1 MAQQILPQEEL
12 HRLFDYKDGNL
23 YWKIKPANRTN
34 IGDVVGCIDKHNL
47 YIRSRYKEK
56 CYLVHRLIFAWHYG
70 YYPKMID
77 HIDGNRSNNK
87 IENLRAA
94 ENSSNQWNQKLH
106 SKNTSGYKNVV
117 YNKFKK
123 VWVCRFKVN
132 GKHIMKGYFKTPE
145 EANELAIKLRKDFH
159 GEFAKDF

>member
-12 HRLFDYKDGNL
+12 HRLFDYKNGNL
-23 YWKIKPANRTN
+23 YWKIKPSNCAN

-47 YIRSRYKEK
+47 YVRCRYKWK

-70 YYPKMID
+70 CYPKMID

-94 ENSSNQWNQKLH
+94 DDKSNQWNQKLH
-106 SKNTSGYKNVV
+106 SRNTSGYKNVL
-117 YNKFKK
+117 YKK
-123 VWVCRFKVN
+123 TKKAWICRFQVN
-132 GKHIMKGYFKTPE
+132 GKTICKGHFKTAE
-145 EANELAIKLRKDFH
+145 EANELAIKMRKELH

>member
-77 HIDGNRSNNK
+77 HIDGFPVRWIYLKMKTISFSNP
-87 IENLRAA
+87 
-94 ENSSNQWNQKLH
+94 
-106 SKNTSGYKNVV
+106 G
-117 YNKFKK
+117 
-123 VWVCRFKVN
+123 
-132 GKHIMKGYFKTPE
+132 IMF
-145 EANELAIKLRKDFH
+145 I
-159 GEFAKDF
+159 